1 MNDQAAALAA
11 IHADIQRAARVTALE
26 WPNVIDADDAEQE
39 IVLLLLSD
47 AYAVTAAGLDEKAR
61 LRVLVKIGA
70 QIASRY
76 RGEYETFSGNVM
88 YSTKEV
94 RKLLDGGAL
103 TERGDRF
110 DPGRADVQG
119 SLADLSDDHRAILRA
134 RYAEGAAPSDARSRK
149 QLQRAVDALTELMN
163 RVRRKNTR
171 EHDDGPGSRK
181 AISNEQARRLSRQHA

>member
-11 IHADIQRAARVTALE
+11 IHDDIQRAARVTALE

-39 IVLLLLSD
+39 IALLLLSD
-47 AYAVTAAGLDEKAR
+47 AYAVTAAGLDDKAR
-61 LRVLVKIGA
+61 LRVLVKIGG
-70 QIASRY
+70 QVASRY

-103 TERGDRF
+103 TEQGDRF

-119 SLADLSDDHRAILRA
+119 SIADLSADHRAILRA
-134 RYAEGAAPSDARSRK
+134 RYSEGTVLSARGRK

-163 RVRRKNTR
+163 RSRRKTAR
-171 EHDDGPGSRK
+171 EHDDGPGSRT
-181 AISNEQARRLSRQHA
+181 AMSNEDARRLSRQHS